1 MYFIFLKQPMYLFFV
16 KSQHIQRC
24 NRVEQSFHCEP
35 VIPGSTPHAETKLIV
50 SLNQVIDPTLE
61 MKGKTLSNHH
71 KLMVV
76 RLLGHK
82 VCLIHDLVVVK
93 GIQPILPKKK
103 LLVLNH
109 SLLQESP
116 AHSKWFDTCPMDR
129 WFKKGNRTR
138 KITSQVRPL
147 RSGFQNNGFNN
158 FFFFRKSFYFNK
170 FVQ

>member
-1 MYFIFLKQPMYLFFV
+1 MYLFFV

-35 VIPGSTPHAETKLIV
+35 VIPGSSPHAETKLIV
-50 SLNQVIDPTLE
+50 PTLE

-93 GIQPILPKKK
+93 GI
-103 LLVLNH
+103 
-109 SLLQESP
+109 
-116 AHSKWFDTCPMDR
+116 
-129 WFKKGNRTR
+129 
-138 KITSQVRPL
+138 
-147 RSGFQNNGFNN
+147 
-158 FFFFRKSFYFNK
+158 
-170 FVQ
+170 

>member
-1 MYFIFLKQPMYLFFV
+1 MYLFFV

-35 VIPGSTPHAETKLIV
+35 VIPGSSPHAETKLIV

-93 GIQPILPKKK
+93 GI
-103 LLVLNH
+103 
-109 SLLQESP
+109 
-116 AHSKWFDTCPMDR
+116 
-129 WFKKGNRTR
+129 
-138 KITSQVRPL
+138 
-147 RSGFQNNGFNN
+147 
-158 FFFFRKSFYFNK
+158 
-170 FVQ
+170 